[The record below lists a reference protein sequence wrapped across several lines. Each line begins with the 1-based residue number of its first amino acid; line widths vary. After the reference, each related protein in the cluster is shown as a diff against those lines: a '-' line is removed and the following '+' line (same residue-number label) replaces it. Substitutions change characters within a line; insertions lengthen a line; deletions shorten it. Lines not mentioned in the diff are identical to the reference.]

1 VLVGLIN
8 WGKPALTPK
17 NMSSHVI
24 RALASMCK
32 PYQKIAE
39 AFSRYNRAEL
49 AKAIA
54 QSRKLLSDDS
64 NLGLAQVCCPERA
77 AYHVDNQ
84 PTFFFAFFMLACF
97 EIAPSIVSRIFE
109 FFTM

>member
-1 VLVGLIN
+1 LPDTAPAQAASAIAVEAYKKFVLVGLIN

-39 AFSRYNRAEL
+39 AFSKYNRAEL

-54 QSRKLLSDDS
+54 QSRKLLTDDS
-64 NLGLAQVCCPERA
+64 NMGLAQVC
-77 AYHVDNQ
+77 
-84 PTFFFAFFMLACF
+84 
-97 EIAPSIVSRIFE
+97 
-109 FFTM
+109 